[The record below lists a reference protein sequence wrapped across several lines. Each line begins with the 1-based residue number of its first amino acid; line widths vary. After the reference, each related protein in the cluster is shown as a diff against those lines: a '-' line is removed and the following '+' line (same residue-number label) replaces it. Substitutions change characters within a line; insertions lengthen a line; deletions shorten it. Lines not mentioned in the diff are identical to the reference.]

1 MNRFDPHLL
10 LDLPGYPEHGYAR
23 LADRIRHLLA
33 TSADILF
40 VQAEAVF
47 ALEAVATSLARP
59 GLTAVNVVTSRYGRW
74 FGAWLRRGG
83 VSVHDVT
90 AAPGQAI
97 ALEAVEACAA
107 ELERVDI
114 VAAVHAESST
124 GALNPIAGLAAL
136 ARAHDALFAVDA
148 VASVGGHPL
157 ELDALGID
165 VAVIGPQK
173 ALAGP
178 AGVSAVAVG
187 ARAWAQIE
195 AAPDFAPSGLS
206 LAALRREWLQR
217 DRGLLPGSPSALEFW
232 ALEAALD
239 RIEAEGIARMVAR
252 HAQAARAS
260 RAALRA
266 LGVTP
271 WIAHDDDASAL
282 VTAAPVPPGVDPLA
296 LISHA
301 RRHGVELAPG
311 SGEIAG
317 QIVRLD
323 HTGLRATA
331 DAVHANLVAYG
342 CALEQQRYPVD
353 LDAAG
358 QAIADAYA
366 GE

>member
-1 MNRFDPHLL
+1 MNRFDPRRL
-10 LDLPGYPEHGYAR
+10 LDLPRYPEHGYAR
-23 LADRIRHLLA
+23 LADRLRHLLA

-97 ALEAVEACAA
+97 ALGAVEARAD
-107 ELERVDI
+107 ELARVDI
-114 VAAVHAESST
+114 VAAVHAESSS

-136 ARAHDALFAVDA
+136 ARARDALFAVNA
-148 VASVGGHPL
+148 VASVGGHAL

-195 AAPDFAPSGLS
+195 AAPDSRRPRCRWPHCAAAGCSAIAACCRVRRPRSSSGRWRPRS
-206 LAALRREWLQR
+206 TASRPRVSRGWWRATRRPR
-217 DRGLLPGSPSALEFW
+217 
-232 ALEAALD
+232 
-239 RIEAEGIARMVAR
+239 
-252 HAQAARAS
+252 ARAAPRCARSACRRGS
-260 RAALRA
+260 RTT
-266 LGVTP
+266 TP
-271 WIAHDDDASAL
+271 PRRSS
-282 VTAAPVPPGVDPLA
+282 PP
-296 LISHA
+296 
-301 RRHGVELAPG
+301 RRCRPAWT
-311 SGEIAG
+311 
-317 QIVRLD
+317 RW
-323 HTGLRATA
+323 R
-331 DAVHANLVAYG
+331 
-342 CALEQQRYPVD
+342 
-353 LDAAG
+353 
-358 QAIADAYA
+358 
-366 GE
+366 